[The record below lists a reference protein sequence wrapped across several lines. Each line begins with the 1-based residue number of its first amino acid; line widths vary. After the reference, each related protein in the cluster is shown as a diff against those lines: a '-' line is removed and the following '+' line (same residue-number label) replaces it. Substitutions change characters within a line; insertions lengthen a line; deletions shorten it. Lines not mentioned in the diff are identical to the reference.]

1 MILYKK
7 YGNAQPKIPYYLN
20 KNFFISLLVL
30 TLSSQVYSESDTG
43 GVIHFYGAITVP
55 ACQNIVND
63 NMLETNCWD
72 NAGNMATQKIN
83 MDLLTNQRQK
93 SLIKYGETRF
103 LWFNKNKKQ
112 GMLEIS
118 YD

>member
-30 TLSSQVYSESDTG
+30 TLSSKVYSESDTG

-63 NMLETNCWD
+63 NMLETDCWD
-72 NAGNMATQKIN
+72 NARNMAIQKIN
-83 MDLLTNQRQK
+83 MDLLTNQQQK
-93 SLIKYGETRF
+93 SLIKYGKTRF
-103 LWFNKNKKQ
+103 LWLNKNKKQ